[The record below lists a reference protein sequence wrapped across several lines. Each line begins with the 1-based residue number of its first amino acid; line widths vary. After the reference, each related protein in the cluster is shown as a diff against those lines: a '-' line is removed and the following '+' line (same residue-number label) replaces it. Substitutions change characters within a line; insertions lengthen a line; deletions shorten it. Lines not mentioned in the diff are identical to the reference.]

1 MYHCT
6 SFLAALF
13 FVNSFFHCTDKRPSD
28 TYLMINVIH
37 VLVITR
43 ARVPYGKYWHSIPDE
58 QCILSPELIAWMND
72 DDDD

>member
-6 SFLAALF
+6 SFLAAFF

-43 ARVPYGKYWHSIPDE
+43 ARVPYGKYWHSSDVWPKGRR
-58 QCILSPELIAWMND
+58 PEGFTELLCKYFT
-72 DDDD
+72 